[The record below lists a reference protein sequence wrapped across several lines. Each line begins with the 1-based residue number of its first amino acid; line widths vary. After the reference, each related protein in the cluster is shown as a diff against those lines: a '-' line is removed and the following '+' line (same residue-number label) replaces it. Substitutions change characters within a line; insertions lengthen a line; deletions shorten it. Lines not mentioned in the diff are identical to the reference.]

1 MLRTL
6 KSEHDGTLWG
16 VRRRRRGRGRRVGE
30 DGGEARDREER
41 AKGNVF
47 SERD

>member
-1 MLRTL
+1 MTEP
-6 KSEHDGTLWG
+6 SGESGG
-16 VRRRRRGRGRRVGE
+16 GGVGE

>member
-1 MLRTL
+1 MTEP
-6 KSEHDGTLWG
+6 SGESGG
-16 VRRRRRGRGRRVGE
+16 GGGAIGE
-30 DGGEARDREER
+30 DGGEVRDREER